1 MASSLVLSRK
11 EEEISSTNL
20 QSALVQAFLPF
31 KASPGRPAIKNATFD
46 VISSQPIA
54 SFLPTHE
61 AGHVIHRPGHEVN
74 HVLHRPGHEADR
86 HFFSAN
92 HVAPPW
98 SRDTPTNIRF

>member
-11 EEEISSTNL
+11 EEGISSTNL

-31 KASPGRPAIKNATFD
+31 KASAGRPAKKNATSD
-46 VISSQPIA
+46 VISSQRIA

-74 HVLHRPGHEADR
+74 HVIHRPGHEADR
-86 HFFSAN
+86 HL
-92 HVAPPW
+92 
-98 SRDTPTNIRF
+98 

>member
-20 QSALVQAFLPF
+20 QSALVQASCLL
-31 KASPGRPAIKNATFD
+31 KHHPADQLKKNATSD

-61 AGHVIHRPGHEVN
+61 AGHVIHRTGHEVN

-86 HFFSAN
+86 HLYSAN
-92 HVAPPW
+92 HVAPPT
-98 SRDTPTNIRF
+98 SKLVT

>member
-31 KASPGRPAIKNATFD
+31 ETSTGRPAKKNATSD

-86 HFFSAN
+86 HLYSAN
-92 HVAPPW
+92 HIAPPT
-98 SRDTPTNIRF
+98 SKLVM